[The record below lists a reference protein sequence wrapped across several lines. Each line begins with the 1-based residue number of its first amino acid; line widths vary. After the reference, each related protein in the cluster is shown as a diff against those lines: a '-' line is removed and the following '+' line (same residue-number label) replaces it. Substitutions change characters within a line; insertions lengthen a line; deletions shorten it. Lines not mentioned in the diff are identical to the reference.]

1 MSESE
6 DETVMA
12 PAFECD
18 GPRLPS
24 GAVLPAIG
32 LGVFMAAP
40 GKETYSSVLNALRGG
55 YRHID
60 TARIYG
66 NEADVGRAVAASKVP
81 REEVFITTKL
91 FITDWGAEKAAAAIQ
106 DSLQKLNTPY
116 IDLLLLHAPGD
127 SATRAETWRVLED
140 AQSRGVVRDIGVSNF
155 SEQHLEKLQMT
166 ARVMPAVNQIEV
178 HPWLQRRD
186 LVAYCQKRGIVVEAY
201 SPLAKASKLSDPV
214 LVNVANEVGATPA
227 QVLIA
232 WSLQKQFVC
241 LPKSIDSERQRQNL
255 EAANVKL
262 REEDV
267 ARLDGLECGLVTGW
281 DPIKDSPV

>member
-18 GPRLPS
+18 GPKLPS
-24 GAVLPAIG
+24 GAVLPVIG

-40 GKETYSSVLNALRGG
+40 GQETYSSVLNALRGG

-66 NEADVGRAVAASKVP
+66 NETDVGRAVADSKVP
-81 REEVFITTKL
+81 REAVFITTKL
-91 FITDWGAEKAAAAIQ
+91 FVTDWGAEKASAAIQ

-127 SATRAETWRVLED
+127 SSTRAETWRVLED
-140 AQSRGVVRDIGVSNF
+140 AQSQGVVRDIGVSNF
-155 SEQHLEKLQMT
+155 SEQHLEKLQKT

-186 LVAYCQKRGIVVEAY
+186 LVAYCQKRDIIVEAY
-201 SPLAKASKLSDPV
+201 SPLAKASKLNDPV
-214 LVNVANEVGATPA
+214 LVKVASDLGATPA

-232 WSLQKQFVC
+232 WSLHKKLVC
-241 LPKSIDSERQRQNL
+241 LPKSVDAERQRENL
-255 EAANVKL
+255 EAVKL
-262 REEDV
+262 KLGEEDV
-267 ARLDGLECGLVTGW
+267 AQLDGLECGLVTGW
-281 DPIKDSPV
+281 DPINNSPV